1 MDNADT
7 YSKAID
13 RKDCVVRALANVSGI
28 SYDDAFDACKAAGR
42 KDGRGMNSKVW
53 LPLFEQHVQL
63 EHSRYLSSFGSIKS
77 LSQKLTELGGTYLV
91 QVRGH
96 IAVFR
101 DGSWLDWIDCDRLH
115 RVKKVWKVPYREA
128 A

>member
-1 MDNADT
+1 MSTPAT
-7 YSKAID
+7 YSSAQD
-13 RKDCVVRALANVSGI
+13 RNDCVVRALANASGMA
-28 SYDDAFDACKAAGR
+28 YEDAFNACKAAGR
-42 KDGRGMNSKVW
+42 KDGRGMNHKVW
-53 LPLFEQHVQL
+53 FPLFEQHVQL
-63 EHSRYLSSFGSIKS
+63 EPSRYLSSFGSIKS

-115 RVKKVWKVPYREA
+115 RVQKVWRVQ
-128 A
+128 